1 MPHEIA
7 FTVESGQDS
16 CNSTGASSYGQVLQ
30 VSPIALLAG
39 MSPGECREILS
50 LATLSSFVPDETLFL
65 EGQHSNS
72 LILIRSGKVKLIRS
86 DRSGGE
92 VIVRICGPG
101 EIVDAD
107 VYDDTGSGRHRSTA
121 RTMTH
126 CSALIWD
133 SKQAFALGVR
143 HQQIRTNI
151 IKILANRL
159 DELEERYC
167 EFSTD
172 KCGRRLAR
180 TLLRCV
186 DSEERT
192 NHGAARVALSRGELA
207 QMIGVTVFTISRT
220 LSRWADT
227 GIISRGRD
235 AIIIH
240 RPGELRTLLEED
252 V

>member
-1 MPHEIA
+1 MPREIA
-7 FTVESGQDS
+7 FPAESDRDS
-16 CNSTGASSYGQVLQ
+16 GNTGGAAPYGQVLQ
-30 VSPIALLAG
+30 VSPIALLTG
-39 MSPGECREILS
+39 MSPSECREILS
-50 LATLSSFVPDETLFL
+50 LASFSSFAPDDTLFL
-65 EGQHSNS
+65 EGHPSNC
-72 LILIRSGKVKLIRS
+72 LILIKTGKVKINRS

-92 VIVRICGPG
+92 VIVRICGSG
-101 EIVDAD
+101 EIVDAG
-107 VYDDTGSGRHRSTA
+107 VYDDSGSGRHRCSA
-121 RTMTH
+121 RAMTR

-143 HQQIRTNI
+143 YQRIRTNI
-151 IKILANRL
+151 IRILANRL

-192 NHGAARVALSRGELA
+192 NFGGARVALSRGELA